1 MNLKDLLLAE
11 HSRKQCDRITAF
23 IGDDKRRFAE
33 LMELFLSG
41 EYRLTQRAAWPV
53 SYCVRKYPELIRPYF
68 KPLLD
73 NLAKKNLHDA
83 VIRNSVRLLQEVTI
97 PKKFQGQ
104 LMSICFGF
112 IQSNETAIAIKA
124 FSLTILRNMTRQYPE
139 IIPELKL
146 IIGERWEIE
155 SAAFRSRAKKILSL

>member
-83 VIRNSVRLLQEVTI
+83 VIRNSVRLLQEITI

-104 LMSICFGF
+104 LMSICFEF

-146 IIGERWEIE
+146 IIDERWEIE
-155 SAAFRSRAKKILSL
+155 SAAFRSKAKKILSL

>member
-1 MNLKDLLLAE
+1 MLLKDLLLAE
-11 HSRKQCDRITAF
+11 HSRKQCDRIAAF

-33 LMELFLSG
+33 LMDLFFSG
-41 EYRLTQRAAWPV
+41 EYRVTQRAAWPV

-97 PKKFQGQ
+97 PKRFQGQ
-104 LMSICFGF
+104 LMSICFEF

-124 FSLTILRNMTRQYPE
+124 FSLTILQNMTRLYPE

-146 IIGERWEIE
+146 IIDERWEIE